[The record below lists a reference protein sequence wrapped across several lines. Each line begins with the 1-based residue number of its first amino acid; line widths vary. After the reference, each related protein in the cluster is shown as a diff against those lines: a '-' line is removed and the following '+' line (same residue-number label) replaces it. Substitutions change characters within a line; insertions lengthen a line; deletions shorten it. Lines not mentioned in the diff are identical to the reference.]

1 VTAAL
6 PEKDLTM
13 ARSSSQ
19 QDAQLE
25 WTKALKSIGTGACL
39 ELAPDRDMIALR
51 DSKHP
56 ERPALRYTKAEI
68 DAFTHAAKRGEFD
81 HFFAAR
87 QPRKGFVRALLF
99 VKAGVLLP
107 CIAVGQLGGI
117 VAATNDGAK
126 NSVVVSAA
134 AILGT
139 PALIAFALVTFTGLS
154 AGRFSLRFAIRQ
166 GIRYRAIRR
175 SPAVSG

>member
-1 VTAAL
+1 MECA
-6 PEKDLTM
+6 P
-13 ARSSSQ
+13 SQ
-19 QDAQLE
+19 QDTQLD
-25 WTKALKSIGTGACL
+25 WTKSLRSIGTGACL
-39 ELAPDRDMIALR
+39 ELAQDGDLIALR

-56 ERPALRYTKAEI
+56 DVPALRYTKAEI

-87 QPRKGFVRALLF
+87 QPPKGFVRALLF

-117 VAATNDGAK
+117 VAATNGGTH
-126 NSVVVSAA
+126 NSFVVSVA

-139 PALIAFALVTFTGLS
+139 PALIVFGLVTFTGLS

-166 GIRYRAIRR
+166 GVRYRAAHR
-175 SPAVSG
+175 SAAASA